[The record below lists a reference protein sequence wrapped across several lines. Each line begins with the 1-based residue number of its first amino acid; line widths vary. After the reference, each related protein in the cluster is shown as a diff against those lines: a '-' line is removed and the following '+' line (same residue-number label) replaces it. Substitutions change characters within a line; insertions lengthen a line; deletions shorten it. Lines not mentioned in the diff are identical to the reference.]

1 MTERNNASAGKN
13 AGEEFGVFVFL
24 PFLLSFLVCRFTG
37 LTANDHLPV
46 CLLAALVLMLLSA
59 SSLYGPVCLL
69 LSFALLGGCA
79 SAVMPG
85 LSFRLLS
92 EWRAR
97 NSVLLFL
104 PLFIGSFCAAWPGLF
119 ASKMLRAP
127 GAAFASRRIGGC
139 LKITALQTVI
149 LSAGFAASF
158 IVFQFLN

>member
-37 LTANDHLPV
+37 LIANDHLPV
-46 CLLAALVLMLLSA
+46 CMIAALVLMLLSA

-69 LSFALLGGCA
+69 LGGCA

-92 EWRAR
+92 DLSGR
-97 NSVLLFL
+97 NSVLFFL
-104 PLFIGSFCAAWPGLF
+104 PLFIGSFCAAWPGF
-119 ASKMLRAP
+119 CASKMLRAP
-127 GAAFASRRIGGC
+127 GAAFASRRIRGC